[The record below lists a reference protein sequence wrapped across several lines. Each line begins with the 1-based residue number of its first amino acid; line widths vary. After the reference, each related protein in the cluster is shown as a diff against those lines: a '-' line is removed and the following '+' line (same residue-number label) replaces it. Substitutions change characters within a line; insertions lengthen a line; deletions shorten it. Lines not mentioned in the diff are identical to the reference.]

1 MYIINRN
8 GGEALIPF
16 RFIHAADMHV
26 DSPFRGLQTL
36 PDKLR
41 REVLE
46 STFAAWDNLVRLAIR
61 EKVDFVIISG
71 DLYDGKERSL
81 KAQWRLQQGME
92 QLREQRIPVYLIHGN
107 HDPLHREVKWEWPD
121 NVTIFPAEAPQAV
134 LVPNKEGA
142 LVAVVCGMSYGD
154 SAVYENV
161 AAMYPDTP
169 ELAALQNCNAACH
182 DECSEDG
189 EDANRNANELHKRL
203 HRNREQA
210 APRLF
215 RIGVLHGTVD
225 GRAGHD
231 PYAPCS
237 KRELIAKNYDYWALG
252 HIHMREVLNE
262 SPYIVYPGNTQGRH
276 VKETG
281 AKGCYLVAVSEHGE
295 VSLQFETLDAVRWR
309 QEQIDVSGIRSMQSI
324 MQLLDEKMM
333 AWKSDTDGRLTLIR
347 LELIGRTA
355 LYGSLQQEALA
366 AQWME
371 AWQAQEIDHFPYEGA
386 SGLLWPVAL
395 RVSCTPDIDIE
406 QWESSDSFPGD
417 MIRISRQAQQHVDNR
432 EALIQDSLH
441 TLQQHPRLRNWLA
454 SQSGEIQEKWI
465 EEAMMLA
472 AEWLQREV
480 KRS

>member
-1 MYIINRN
+1 MYNINRS

-26 DSPFRGLQTL
+26 DSPFRGLQAL
-36 PDKLR
+36 PDKLKE
-41 REVLE
+41 EVLE

-61 EKVDFVIISG
+61 EKVDFVVISG

-81 KAQWRLQQGME
+81 KAQWRLQRGME
-92 QLREQRIPVYLIHGN
+92 QLCEQRIPVYLIHGN
-107 HDPLHREVKWEWPD
+107 HDPLHHEVKWEWPD
-121 NVTIFPAEAPQAV
+121 NVTIFPTNAPQAV
-134 LVPNKEGA
+134 LVPNKDGA
-142 LVAVVCGMSYGD
+142 MVAVVCGMSYGD
-154 SAVYENV
+154 SAVYENL
-161 AAMYPDTP
+161 AAMYPDSP
-169 ELAALQNCNAACH
+169 ESAAVHSDHTARH
-182 DECSEDG
+182 DECALE
-189 EDANRNANELHKRL
+189 ENRNVNVKMKRL
-203 HRNREQA
+203 HRNQGDGS
-210 APRLF
+210 PRLF

-237 KRELIAKNYDYWALG
+237 KRELIEKNYDYWALG

-276 VKETG
+276 VKEIG
-281 AKGCYLVAVSEHGE
+281 AKGCYMVAVSEHGN
-295 VSLQFETLDAVRWR
+295 VSLQFEPLDTVRWR
-309 QEQIDVSGIRSMQSI
+309 QEQIDVNGISSMQSI

-333 AWKSDTDGRLTLIR
+333 AWKSGTEGRLTLIR

-355 LYGSLQQEALA
+355 LYASLQQEALA

-371 AWQAQEIDHFPYEGA
+371 AWQAQEVDDSLFEGA

-395 RVSCTPDIDIE
+395 RVSCTPDIDVE
-406 QWESSDSFPGD
+406 QWEASDSFPGD
-417 MIRISRQAQQHVDNR
+417 MIRIARQTQQHEDTS
-432 EALIQDSLH
+432 EALIQDSLQ
-441 TLQQHPRLRNWLA
+441 TLQQHPRMRNWLA
-454 SQSGEIQEKWI
+454 SQSGEIQKEWI

-472 AEWLQREV
+472 VEWLQREV